1 MDKTT
6 TLFQY
11 LLTDHTKSR
20 DRRKSWI
27 FVTPKNHS
35 VVLTATSNYDNYSV
49 DKYDDEEDDLSICNL
64 NTTDDEENDETK
76 DPFETAK
83 ASPSELEQI
92 DTALSS
98 HIFAVPIVVTKA
110 PVFQLPKYLLAYHKI
125 MDHRL

>member
-27 FVTPKNHS
+27 FVTPKNHT

-49 DKYDDEEDDLSICNL
+49 DKYDGEEDDLSIWNL
-64 NTTDDEENDETK
+64 NTTDDEENDDTK

-83 ASPSELEQI
+83 PSPSESVQLE
-92 DTALSS
+92 TALSS
-98 HIFAVPIVVTKA
+98 HISAVSIVVTKA
-110 PVFQLPKYLLAYHKI
+110 PVFSI
-125 MDHRL
+125 V

>member
-11 LLTDHTKSR
+11 LLTDHMNSR

-27 FVTPKNHS
+27 FVTPKNHT

-49 DKYDDEEDDLSICNL
+49 DKYDGEEDDLSIWNL
-64 NTTDDEENDETK
+64 NTTDDEENDDTK

-83 ASPSELEQI
+83 PSPSESVQLE
-92 DTALSS
+92 TALSS

-110 PVFQLPKYLLAYHKI
+110 PVEI
-125 MDHRL
+125 MTR